1 MLKKIDVSLL
11 RRGDILR
18 FRDDEQAATWFVK
31 SVENDKIILELNT
44 FFYLEAIVV
53 KKTPRRKKYVF
64 VEVE

>member
-18 FRDDEQAATWFVK
+18 FRDDEQASTWFVK